1 MLSTFYQ
8 LKRFVF
14 TISICLFF
22 LFLCVIKLLKFES
35 FGYVPLWA

>member
-14 TISICLFF
+14 TISSCLF

>member
-14 TISICLFF
+14 YYKYLSFF
-22 LFLCVIKLLKFES
+22 FFLCVIKLLKFES

>member
-14 TISICLFF
+14 YYKYLSF

-35 FGYVPLWA
+35 FGYVSLRA